1 METISFKYCNR
12 NSRCYCFLFKDNA
25 GNIVQELSLYVQLQ
39 GSSIKQS
46 STYEP
51 SEVTNSLVLR
61 FVAQKVRQLQA
72 HQVFKKLPRFLY
84 QNILP
89 VQPYTIKSKKQLSG
103 KNYGFGV
110 AKAEMTTNRLRVC
123 SYGFFEMMR
132 VGQINRLAPN
142 LRTVVGGKP
151 LRCPLSPKEI

>member
-1 METISFKYCNR
+1 M
-12 NSRCYCFLFKDNA
+12 
-25 GNIVQELSLYVQLQ
+25 
-39 GSSIKQS
+39 
-46 STYEP
+46 
-51 SEVTNSLVLR
+51 
-61 FVAQKVRQLQA
+61 
-72 HQVFKKLPRFLY
+72 
-84 QNILP
+84 P

-110 AKAEMTTNRLRVC
+110 AKAAMTTNRLRVC

-151 LRCPLSPKEI
+151 LRCPLSLKDCIVLPQRYMKAIFSRNQLKFGIKLYLARVKVNPFFYSYTRTKSWSPTCLLLYFQTEIL